1 MELWEIKQFGE
12 KQEKTSVLPVT
23 RQATGKLPP
32 ARTYEATGSTVTV
45 QTSTGGIP
53 KTIIVANKAT
63 PEEIK
68 EKMEHQLRIQRA
80 AHHQKRALE
89 MKQQTGKLTIFFYY
103 FFFPRGVHF
112 GYSSYINRGSV
123 FFLMRKSRK

>member
-1 MELWEIKQFGE
+1 MRKRKRAESPQQTEPQVTEEWVDEDKLELWEIKQFGE
-12 KQEKTSVLPVT
+12 KQEKTTNALPVT

-32 ARTYEATGSTVTV
+32 ARTYEATSSTVTTV
-45 QTSTGGIP
+45 QTTAGGIP

-89 MKQQTGKLTIFFYY
+89 MKQQTGILR
-103 FFFPRGVHF
+103 FFF
-112 GYSSYINRGSV
+112 
-123 FFLMRKSRK
+123 